1 MAVFRVAKMSDFT
14 TMSNHH
20 LRNKKLSLKAVGL
33 MSKILSLPDEWDY
46 SLKGLAKLNTDGID
60 GVRSALKE
68 LEDAGYIIRRQ
79 LRDKG
84 GRMSHSEYLVFE
96 VPELAKPTSDLPTSE
111 NPIPVKPSTDDP
123 SSEIPTQI
131 NTNQV
136 ITQKENTLLIK
147 NPSINH
153 SCTWYGYDGTDG
165 MDVRERY
172 REIIEENIEFE
183 IMSQRPDGERL
194 SEIVEIM
201 LDAVCSSSKT
211 IRINGEDMP
220 QAVVKSRFL
229 KLNSSHIEYVFHA
242 MENCPSDIRNI
253 RAYLLTALYNAPV
266 TIDNY
271 YTAQVNH
278 DFHGRW

>member
-1 MAVFRVAKMSDFT
+1 
-14 TMSNHH
+14 
-20 LRNKKLSLKAVGL
+20 
-33 MSKILSLPDEWDY
+33 
-46 SLKGLAKLNTDGID
+46 
-60 GVRSALKE
+60 
-68 LEDAGYIIRRQ
+68 
-79 LRDKG
+79 
-84 GRMSHSEYLVFE
+84 MSHSEYLVFE
-96 VPELAKPTSDLPTSE
+96 VPELAKPTSDLPSSE

-183 IMSQRPDGERL
+183 IMSQRPDGESL

-253 RAYLLTALYNAPV
+253 RAYLLTTLYNAPV
-266 TIDNY
+266 TMDNY